1 MAWITHFLIDP
12 ITKGKHKALQ
22 INVFTSLDIQS
33 RWYLKSDNFLI
44 ILRNTTFSSCL
55 FYEEYLQP
63 YQRQIYLISICFR
76 SSCKVSKALG
86 YSRDTHKISLILFS
100 TKIFVLFMVW
110 CGSKPRRNSGEF
122 RLRLS

>member
-1 MAWITHFLIDP
+1 MAWITYFLIDP

-22 INVFTSLDIQS
+22 INVITSLDIQS
-33 RWYLKSDNFLI
+33 RWYLKRDNFLI

-76 SSCKVSKALG
+76 SSCKVSKELG
-86 YSRDTHKISLILFS
+86 YSRDTHIFS
-100 TKIFVLFMVW
+100 TFFHKKYLYCLWF
-110 CGSKPRRNSGEF
+110 GAEA
-122 RLRLS
+122 